1 VRLDEHGRKVSD
13 VYRGSSELRRIT
25 DGDVVGDDPD
35 RHDD

>member
-1 VRLDEHGRKVSD
+1 VRLDERGREVSD

-25 DGDVVGDDPD
+25 DGAGPD